1 MEDLIMIIWILCYP
15 LVCIVYRV
23 LSFRFVYPVINY
35 KPSKDDFMFSLIVE
49 LIIWI
54 GVWIYL

>member
-1 MEDLIMIIWILCYP
+1 MIIWILCYP